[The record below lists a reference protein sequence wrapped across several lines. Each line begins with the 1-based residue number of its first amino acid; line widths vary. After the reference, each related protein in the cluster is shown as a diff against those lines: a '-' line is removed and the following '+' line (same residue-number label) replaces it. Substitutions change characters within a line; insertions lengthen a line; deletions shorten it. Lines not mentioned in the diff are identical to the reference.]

1 MKEKWVMVCG
11 SVALNTCL
19 ASSYAEANEFFYKS
33 SRYEDWS
40 KSDILSE
47 ADWMSDIQSP
57 SDDDDDYDD
66 YEESYADHYCRTS
79 CSCCSDNDHEQW
91 DEE

>member
-11 SVALNTCL
+11 GVALNTCL
-19 ASSYAEANEFFYKS
+19 ASSYVEANEFFLKS

-40 KSDILSE
+40 ESDVLSE

-57 SDDDDDYDD
+57 SDDNDDDYDD

-79 CSCCSDNDHEQW
+79 CSCCSDNDN
-91 DEE
+91 DEWYS

>member
-11 SVALNTCL
+11 SIALNTCL
-19 ASSYAEANEFFYKS
+19 ASSYAEANEFFLKN

-40 KSDILSE
+40 ESDILSE

-57 SDDDDDYDD
+57 SDDDDYDD

-79 CSCCSDNDHEQW
+79 CSCCSDNDYEQW